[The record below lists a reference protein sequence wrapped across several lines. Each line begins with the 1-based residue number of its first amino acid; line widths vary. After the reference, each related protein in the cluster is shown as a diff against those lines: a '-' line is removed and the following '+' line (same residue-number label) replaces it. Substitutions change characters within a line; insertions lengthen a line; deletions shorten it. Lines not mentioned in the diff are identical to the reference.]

1 MLHDSLKD
9 DRTELISR
17 CRSIATP
24 HPHAAT
30 AEQLLQG
37 VPLFLNQL
45 VHALRSLQSE
55 YAPCSMRMAARMKQ
69 VP

>member
-1 MLHDSLKD
+1 MLRDFLTNNC
-9 DRTELISR
+9 TEFIAR
-17 CRSIATP
+17 CRSIVTP
-24 HPHAAT
+24 HPHAAA

-55 YAPCSMRMAARMKQ
+55 YASCSMRMAARITQ

>member
-1 MLHDSLKD
+1 MLRDFLTNG
-9 DRTELISR
+9 RTELIAR
-17 CRSIATP
+17 CRSIVTP
-24 HPHAAT
+24 HQHAAA

-55 YAPCSMRMAARMKQ
+55 YTPCSMRMAARMKQ
-69 VP
+69 AP